1 MDVAAAQPGQLGDP
15 QPGLDRDQQQRVV
28 ATAYPP
34 AGVWSREQRVDLLTV
49 EEAHDSTVASFGW
62 DGQHPSDQRGVL
74 GVLQCGL
81 SPVDD
86 YPQWTGR
93 RIRIPLQGAAW
104 RCELLRIITA
114 LPGMP

>member
-34 AGVWSREQRVDLLTV
+34 AGVRGGEQRVDLLTV
-49 EEAHDSTVASFGW
+49 EEAHDRPVVALGW

-86 YPQWTGR
+86 YP
-93 RIRIPLQGAAW
+93 
-104 RCELLRIITA
+104 
-114 LPGMP
+114 